1 MSRFFALI
9 RRELI
14 LALRHAG
21 DSVAAL
27 LFFVIAASLFAFAV
41 GPSPAVL
48 SGIAPG
54 VVWVIALLAALLPLN
69 RLFGADYED
78 GSLDQLMLSGLPAGA
93 VAFGKIIGHWLT
105 TGLPLLIIAGPV
117 AIMLR
122 LDSAAVPQ
130 LLLTLLP
137 GTILLSLVGGMSAA
151 ITLGARGGTV
161 LLPLIALPLMIPA
174 LIFGAAGAVTPH
186 PVAEFAMLLG
196 LLALFLPVAPL
207 AAGAA
212 LRAAVS

>member
-1 MSRFFALI
+1 VSRFFGLI
-9 RRELI
+9 RRELL

-21 DSVAAL
+21 DSVASL
-27 LFFVIAASLFAFAV
+27 LFFVIAASLFAFAI
-41 GPSPAVL
+41 GPSPVVL

-69 RLFGADYED
+69 RLFAADYED
-78 GSLDQLMLSGLPAGA
+78 GALDQLMVSGLPASA

-122 LDSAAVPQ
+122 LDAGAVPQ

-137 GTILLSLVGGMSAA
+137 GTLLLSLVGGMSAA

-186 PVAEFAMLLG
+186 PFAEFAMLLG
-196 LLALFLPVAPL
+196 LLALFLPLAPL

-212 LRAAVS
+212 LKAAVS

>member
-1 MSRFFALI
+1 MTKFLALI

-27 LFFVIAASLFAFAV
+27 LFFIIAASLFAFAI
-41 GPSPAVL
+41 GPAPTVL

-54 VVWVIALLAALLPLN
+54 VIWVIALLAALLPLN
-69 RLFGADYED
+69 RLFAADYED
-78 GSLDQLMLSGLPAGA
+78 GALDQLMVSGLPASA

-105 TGLPLLIIAGPV
+105 TGLPLLVIAGPV

-122 LDSAAVPQ
+122 LDESAVPQ

-196 LLALFLPVAPL
+196 LLALFLPLAPL

>member
-1 MSRFFALI
+1 MRAFFALI
-9 RRELI
+9 RRELV

-21 DSVAAL
+21 DSVASL
-27 LFFVIAASLFAFAV
+27 LFFVIAASLFAFAI
-41 GPSPAVL
+41 GPSEQVL
-48 SGIAPG
+48 AGIAPG

-69 RLFGADYED
+69 RLFAADYED
-78 GSLDQLMLSGLPAGA
+78 GALDQLMVSGLPASA

-122 LDSAAVPQ
+122 LDDAAVPQ

-151 ITLGARGGTV
+151 VTLGARGGTV

-174 LIFGAAGAVTPH
+174 LIFGAAGAVATH
-186 PVAEFAMLLG
+186 PLSEFAMLLG
-196 LLALFLPVAPL
+196 LLALFLPMAPL

>member
-1 MSRFFALI
+1 MNLFAALI

-21 DSVAAL
+21 DSLAAL
-27 LFFVIAASLFAFAV
+27 MFFVIAASLFPFAL
-41 GPSPAVL
+41 GPSPRVL
-48 SGIAPG
+48 AGIAPG
-54 VVWVIALLAALLPLN
+54 VVWVVALLAALLPLN

-78 GSLDQLMLSGLPAGA
+78 GSLDLLMVSGLPASA

-105 TGLPLLIIAGPV
+105 TGLPLLVIAGPV

-122 LDSAAVPQ
+122 LDADAVPQ
-130 LLLTLLP
+130 LLGTLLP
-137 GTILLSLVGGMSAA
+137 GTLLFSLVGGMSAA

-174 LIFGAAGAVTPH
+174 VIFGAAGAITAH
-186 PVAEFAMLLG
+186 PAAEFAMLFG
-196 LLALFLPVAPL
+196 LLALFLPLAPL

>member
-1 MSRFFALI
+1 MTKFLALI

-27 LFFVIAASLFAFAV
+27 LFFIIAASLFAFAI
-41 GPSPAVL
+41 GPAPTVL

-54 VVWVIALLAALLPLN
+54 VIWVIALLAALLPLN
-69 RLFGADYED
+69 RLFAADYED
-78 GSLDQLMLSGLPAGA
+78 GALDQLMVSGLPASA

-105 TGLPLLIIAGPV
+105 TGLPLLVIAGPV

-122 LDSAAVPQ
+122 LDESAVPQ

-151 ITLGARGGTV
+151 ITLAGDPPSPSNPPGGCPFHPRCGYATEV
-161 LLPLIALPLMIPA
+161 CKTTKPSL
-174 LIFGAAGAVTPH
+174 AVQPDGRLTACFH
-186 PVAEFAMLLG
+186 PR
-196 LLALFLPVAPL
+196 PV
-207 AAGAA
+207 
-212 LRAAVS
+212 